1 MQNTTNAPETGSN
14 RQNWMALLAQA
25 DPADLEAARKQ
36 LDDNFSFTLITA
48 PETGL
53 FMIQGKKDGSGSR
66 FNLGEVTV
74 SKCILEVNGTWQGAA
89 WVMGS
94 DLRHAK
100 LAALFDGLLQD
111 PGYHD
116 RIKTELLNQL
126 LVKEK
131 IRDDQLNQ
139 AARASRM
146 GGSSQVKPV
155 RGARS

>member
-1 MQNTTNAPETGSN
+1 MHNTTNIPETESN

-25 DPADLEAARKQ
+25 DPADLEAARRQ
-36 LDDNFSFTLITA
+36 LDDKVSFTLITP

-53 FMIQGKKDGSGSR
+53 FMVQCKKDGSGSR

-94 DLRHAK
+94 NPRHAK

-111 PGYHD
+111 PDYHD
-116 RIKTELLNQL
+116 RIKTGLLKVL
-126 LVKEK
+126 LKKEK

-146 GGSSQVKPV
+146 GRSSQAEPLRGSS
-155 RGARS
+155 S